1 MNQIDQTTAHAVP
14 ALPTVTTGPLPA
26 SSKRYVAGVTHP
38 DILVPMRQIAVH
50 PSAGEPPVTVY
61 DPSGPYTD
69 PAVQTDIGRGLA
81 SVRSTW
87 IAARSDCEAYT
98 ARSVQPADN
107 GFATGARLV
116 PTFPAQRTPL
126 RARDGKAVTQLAY
139 ARAGIITA
147 EMEYVAIRESLGRS
161 APGSTPRDG
170 EDFGAAIPDYVTPEF
185 VRQEIAA
192 GRAIIPANINHPEL
206 EPMIIGRN
214 FAVKINANMGT
225 SAVTSSM
232 AEEVDKMAWSIRWGA
247 DTVMDPSTGRN
258 IHNTR
263 EWILR
268 NAPVPI
274 GTVPGVVRRGTL
286 VLAPPRDRSELER
299 FAARTMGH
307 ARIGPD
313 QIAEMEPD
321 LAGRFASALY
331 YADEAHLDPRVALQ
345 SLADGLRARGAVIR
359 YGTQLTPG
367 QTDIDCRGI
376 AARDALPGLRAVRG
390 EMLMLQCRDMTLS
403 RPVRLL
409 HPRFPVYVVP
419 RGNGLFMIGATMIE
433 SDATGPTTLRSATE
447 LMSAA
452 FALHP
457 GFAEAAIVEMGSG
470 LRPAWPDNLPR
481 LSKAGGRLH
490 LNGLYRHGFL
500 TAPALA
506 VQLADML
513 SQSRHEA
520 ALAD

>member
-1 MNQIDQTTAHAVP
+1 MITILGA
-14 ALPTVTTGPLPA
+14 G
-26 SSKRYVAGVTHP
+26 VAGLCAATVLAERGLP
-38 DILVPMRQIAVH
+38 VQLV
-50 PSAGEPPVTVY
+50 
-61 DPSGPYTD
+61 DSGPQG
-69 PAVQTDIGRGLA
+69 AGASWLA
-81 SVRSTW
+81 GGMLAPFVEAESAAAEVARLGTGAADW
-87 IAARSDCEAYT
+87 WAAR
-98 ARSVQPADN
+98 
-107 GFATGARLV
+107 
-116 PTFPAQRTPL
+116 
-126 RARDGKAVTQLAY
+126 
-139 ARAGIITA
+139 
-147 EMEYVAIRESLGRS
+147 
-161 APGSTPRDG
+161 
-170 EDFGAAIPDYVTPEF
+170 
-185 VRQEIAA
+185 
-192 GRAIIPANINHPEL
+192 
-206 EPMIIGRN
+206 
-214 FAVKINANMGT
+214 
-225 SAVTSSM
+225 
-232 AEEVDKMAWSIRWGA
+232 
-247 DTVMDPSTGRN
+247 
-258 IHNTR
+258 
-263 EWILR
+263 
-268 NAPVPI
+268 
-274 GTVPGVVRRGTL
+274 VPGVVRRGTL
-286 VLAPPRDRSELER
+286 VLVSPRDRSELER

-313 QIAEMEPD
+313 QIAEMESD

-331 YADEAHLDPRVALQ
+331 YADEAHLDPHVALQ

-359 YGTQLTPG
+359 YDTQLTPG

-409 HPRFPVYVVP
+409 HPPFPVYVVP
-419 RGNGLFMIGATMIE
+419 RGNGLFMVGATMIE
-433 SDATGPTTLRSATE
+433 SDATGPITLRSATE

-452 FALHP
+452 LALHP

-490 LNGLYRHGFL
+490 LNGQYRHGFL